1 MRKNLI
7 RVGAAFGIA
16 AGMAVCGSA
25 VASAAET
32 YDVPPFP
39 SAVEQQQI
47 FIEGGKNLGMGAA
60 QLVSATYLGVP
71 ASVID
76 AVEEAGN
83 YLGG

>member
-7 RVGAAFGIA
+7 RLGAAFGIA
-16 AGMAVCGSA
+16 AGMAATSSA
-25 VASAAET
+25 IASAAEA
-32 YDVPPFP
+32 DVPPFP
-39 SAVEQQQI
+39 SVTEQQEI
-47 FIEGGKNLGMGAA
+47 FIEGGKNLGTGAA
-60 QLVSATYLGVP
+60 QLVSGVYLGVP